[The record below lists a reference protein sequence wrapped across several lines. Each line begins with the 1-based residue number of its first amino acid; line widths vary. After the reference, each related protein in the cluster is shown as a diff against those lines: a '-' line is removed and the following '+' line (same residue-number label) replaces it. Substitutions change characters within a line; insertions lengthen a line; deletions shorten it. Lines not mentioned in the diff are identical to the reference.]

1 MVLYLGSFILEK
13 SVLQKFVGFVF
24 FLTKNLNFHTI
35 NLITK
40 SHAYLIFTR
49 PTKLSHII
57 NGYTRTALPYLSV
70 LYQWVAGSGSAVTY
84 VRKKEKKKKVLK
96 AQIHREPCLM
106 STNFTFHC
114 PARSPKFAVFLS
126 YSWSCSGEEKS
137 QACGCGIYKS
147 QEPSRAVQRKCW
159 NKGCVWIAFS
169 SSLAVGFG
177 LLQEKD
183 MHLWSPSA
191 TSIAAWIWMISFLLV
206 F

>member
-126 YSWSCSGEEKS
+126 YSCKYPVLVRRRARHVAVGFTRAKS
-137 QACGCGIYKS
+137 QAERCRENAEIRDVSELPSPPLLLWDLASYK
-147 QEPSRAVQRKCW
+147 RKICISE
-159 NKGCVWIAFS
+159 VPQP
-169 SSLAVGFG
+169 LQ
-177 LLQEKD
+177 LLLGYE
-183 MHLWSPSA
+183 
-191 TSIAAWIWMISFLLV
+191 
-206 F
+206 